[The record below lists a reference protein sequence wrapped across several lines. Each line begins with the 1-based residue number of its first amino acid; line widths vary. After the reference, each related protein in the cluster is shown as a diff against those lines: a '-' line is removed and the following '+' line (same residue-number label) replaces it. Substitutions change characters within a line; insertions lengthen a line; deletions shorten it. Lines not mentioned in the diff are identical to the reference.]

1 MFTKY
6 SKIAFKGL
14 TVISVSLDKYKFKVE
29 PTASELGTGA
39 LYTNNFDCPLAVSA
53 GQLWY
58 KNDVEWSFDFDLN
71 LE

>member
-29 PTASELGTGA
+29 PTASERVGFHK
-39 LYTNNFDCPLAVSA
+39 YPFDSV
-53 GQLWY
+53 
-58 KNDVEWSFDFDLN
+58 KNSFN
-71 LE
+71 HQSVI